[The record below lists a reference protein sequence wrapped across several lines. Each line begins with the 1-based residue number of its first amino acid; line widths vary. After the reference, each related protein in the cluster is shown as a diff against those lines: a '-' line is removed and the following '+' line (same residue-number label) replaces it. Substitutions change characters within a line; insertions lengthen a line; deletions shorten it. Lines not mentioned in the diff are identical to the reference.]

1 MAQEK
6 VARVHSHKSHRAKPK
21 DAGER
26 KIVFKSV
33 LDNPHRVSWPV
44 VPANVQNTILAHL
57 VDLLDGVAKFHQSRC
72 RSSKRR
78 KRVANE
84 SSHRSIKRRVVSK
97 DAAIGQDDLVEGPST
112 FSISHH
118 TESSEESSEPPPILN
133 SLIYGINAVTKRLE
147 IQIENSRVKSVFK
160 YGSKTR
166 ATGESTN
173 PIRFLFV
180 CRADIDPPILI
191 DHLPHLVATYNALR
205 QEDFHPIVLAT
216 LPKGAETTLA
226 QVIGVR
232 RLAALAISASSA
244 ISQERFATVA
254 DSIAPVTAPWLTSTP
269 ARLYVQSHIKQ
280 IRTTAPRDMKAAK
293 ESRAKW
299 RAVAKSRRSK
309 LRKADAI
316 TKDASTGAH
325 SISR

>member
-1 MAQEK
+1 
-6 VARVHSHKSHRAKPK
+6 
-21 DAGER
+21 
-26 KIVFKSV
+26 
-33 LDNPHRVSWPV
+33 LDLRPV

-205 QEDFHPIVLAT
+205 QDDFHPIVLAT

-232 RLAALAISASSA
+232 RLAALAISVDFHILRGRSS
-244 ISQERFATVA
+244 SDHSYR
-254 DSIAPVTAPWLTSTP
+254 PVLLS
-269 ARLYVQSHIKQ
+269 
-280 IRTTAPRDMKAAK
+280 PRSDLQQ
-293 ESRAKW
+293 W
-299 RAVAKSRRSK
+299 RIQLHR
-309 LRKADAI
+309 
-316 TKDASTGAH
+316 
-325 SISR
+325 